1 MLQAWRADGYGFEVL
16 EVWSVGYPT
25 TEDVIAAFA
34 DGSDSAC
41 FNDTIGVFTMY
52 SAMADDIFVIDA
64 MGMVRYETNVL
75 YYSLSVP
82 ENRAE
87 LDAQVRALL
96 P

>member
-1 MLQAWRADGYGFEVL
+1 MLQEWRTDGYGFDVL
-16 EVWSVGYPT
+16 EVWSVGYPAA
-25 TEDVIAAFA
+25 EDVVAAYA

-41 FNDTIGVFTMY
+41 FNDTVGVFTMY
-52 SAMADDIFVIDA
+52 SATADDIFVIDT
-64 MGMVRYETNVL
+64 MGMVRCETNVL

-87 LDAQVRALL
+87 LDACVRALL